1 MRTHKHIFGLVLL
14 LIMACMTM
22 AQAIAQTK
30 TVYAGQSS
38 QLTVVEVHGDAYKWE
53 LYKEVTGVNF
63 AVVPGNC
70 PSKDAFFT
78 GGINIGSSVNVTWI
92 TPGIYF
98 FKVTVFQAGC
108 TMNLKVGK
116 MIVMKSLF
124 PATISQPAPV
134 CMGETADIIITLSGT
149 APWSIDVSDGT
160 DTNTYSNI
168 VVNPFKI
175 NVAPVATTSY
185 TVTRVS
191 DAVEETVSPSN
202 TVNLVVN
209 PLPDF
214 KLNSQD
220 TLCSENEVVLD
231 PGVFASYEWQ
241 DGSTASQLVAK
252 DAGLYWVVVTNENG
266 CKGIDSVLLSPCELV
281 IWMPNVFT
289 PNADGLNDRFLP
301 KYNPAVI
308 GSFNMLIFNKWGE
321 QIFSTNDITQGWDG
335 TFKGEP
341 CTVDMY
347 TWVIR
352 FSTPDNYNSP
362 QKSPQQGNVMLLK

>member
-1 MRTHKHIFGLVLL
+1 
-14 LIMACMTM
+14 M

-160 DTNTYSNI
+160 DPDIATFVFNLSNAYLHWK
-168 VVNPFKI
+168 PC
-175 NVAPVATTSY
+175 PVFSEPSRFIRSHSTSSY
-185 TVTRVS
+185 LFCHELSGLR
-191 DAVEETVSPSN
+191 SN
-202 TVNLVVN
+202 SHGHNLF
-209 PLPDF
+209 P
-214 KLNSQD
+214 
-220 TLCSENEVVLD
+220 
-231 PGVFASYEWQ
+231 
-241 DGSTASQLVAK
+241 
-252 DAGLYWVVVTNENG
+252 
-266 CKGIDSVLLSPCELV
+266 
-281 IWMPNVFT
+281 
-289 PNADGLNDRFLP
+289 
-301 KYNPAVI
+301 
-308 GSFNMLIFNKWGE
+308 
-321 QIFSTNDITQGWDG
+321 
-335 TFKGEP
+335 
-341 CTVDMY
+341 
-347 TWVIR
+347 
-352 FSTPDNYNSP
+352 
-362 QKSPQQGNVMLLK
+362 